1 MSENKHWMW
10 GALIGAAAG
19 ALIALALGR
28 PEAPAPEARPE
39 APPSASLPLR
49 ADAPTAWPASEVA
62 RTAKLPSALA
72 PTPLKQP
79 PQAVKTRP
87 ALSPGDVA
95 QAELRCARGAPEPC
109 LDVGRYYAEQG
120 GQEPKALTFRRRA
133 LVLYAEAC
141 QRREAPACRQLSQL
155 YEHGV
160 GVSRDANTAAAL
172 LQRYLELC
180 ASGARCGD
188 DPGH

>member
-10 GALIGAAAG
+10 GALVGAAAG

-28 PEAPAPEARPE
+28 PEAPAPREALPTEARPE
-39 APPSASLPLR
+39 
-49 ADAPTAWPASEVA
+49 V
-62 RTAKLPSALA
+62 LPSSVVPRTPDPPAPVALK
-72 PTPLKQP
+72 P
-79 PQAVKTRP
+79 P
-87 ALSPGDVA
+87 ALTTAAPKATLKARPLLAASDVA
-95 QAELRCARGAPEPC
+95 NAELRCARGAPEPC
-109 LDVGRYYAEQG
+109 LDVGHYYAEQG
-120 GQEPKALTFRRRA
+120 GQETKSLTFRRRA

-155 YEHGV
+155 YEHGI

-188 DPGH
+188 DPEPL